1 MFIGIQKYPASNEV
15 NSQCLASNKKKNWQS
30 CKEIV
35 KYDAQEEKIQLIK
48 TDPEIIQ
55 MVKLADK
62 VLKVIILVVFHMF
75 KKWIK
80 TEQLSHEKYKK
91 THIEFLEMKT
101 TLSEVKKT
109 CIVTHL

>member
-1 MFIGIQKYPASNEV
+1 MHK
-15 NSQCLASNKKKNWQS
+15 
-30 CKEIV
+30 
-35 KYDAQEEKIQLIK
+35 EEKIQLIK